1 MAASSVP
8 AGASRQQDQ
17 LMKLRP
23 VAWLCACGCAAAVMS
38 SNAMAQSRDVPP
50 PNGSSPGTPPIIV
63 TTDVVP
69 EIRANVMGGPGARR
83 FSAAELAKSFIEA
96 DVNRDGELTREEA
109 RRLAI
114 RPYSFEEMDVN
125 RDGVISRFEY
135 EEATR

>member
-1 MAASSVP
+1 
-8 AGASRQQDQ
+8 
-17 LMKLRP
+17 MKLRP
-23 VAWLCACGCAAAVMS
+23 IAWLWACGCVAGVVAGHAV
-38 SNAMAQSRDVPP
+38 AQSRGAPP
-50 PNGSSPGTPPIIV
+50 PNGSAPGTPPII
-63 TTDVVP
+63 TPSDVVP

-83 FSAAELAKSFIEA
+83 FSAAELARSFIQA
-96 DVNRDGELTREEA
+96 DANRDGELTREEA